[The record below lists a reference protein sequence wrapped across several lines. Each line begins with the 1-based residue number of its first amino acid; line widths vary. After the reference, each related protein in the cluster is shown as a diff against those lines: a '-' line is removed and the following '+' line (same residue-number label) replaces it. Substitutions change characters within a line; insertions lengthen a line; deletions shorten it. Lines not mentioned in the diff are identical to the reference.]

1 MTQNAA
7 SSVFENILVVC
18 AQTESDGVTLRRA
31 GALAE
36 TLGARLTVIAIA
48 QPLGVVG
55 EAARFSSLTR
65 EDIEHAMIKEIREGV
80 TALVADTLPSLSPA
94 IEIRIGKPFVE
105 IIRYILA
112 NGCDLV
118 IKSAEDLDGSSR
130 RLFASA
136 DQHLMRKCPC
146 PVWLQ
151 RSVKDDNNDND
162 EDNSRKGDGRA
173 LVLAAVDVD
182 PFSKDHQEA
191 WTSLNLRILETAA
204 AVAAFEKATLRVVH
218 AWEAPAEDMIR
229 RWAGPAA
236 EVSNY
241 VNAVE
246 TQSRKALDALLL
258 KGAPSVT
265 ATPQLLRGAARRV
278 IAPYAARIGASC
290 LVMGTIGRTGA
301 PGVIIGN
308 TAEDILNS
316 VDCSVV
322 AIKPPDYVSPVTLEP

>member
-1 MTQNAA
+1 MTQKAA
-7 SSVFENILVVC
+7 PSIFKNILVVC
-18 AQTESDGVTLRRA
+18 TQTENDGATLRRA

-36 TLGARLTVIAIA
+36 SLDARLTVVAVA
-48 QPLGVVG
+48 QPLGVLG

-65 EDIEHAMIKEIREGV
+65 EDIERAMVKEIRDGV
-80 TALVADTLPSLSPA
+80 TALVADTLPNLSPA

-105 IIRYILA
+105 IIRYVLA

-118 IKSAEDLDGSSR
+118 IKSAEDLDGSGR

-151 RSVKDDNNDND
+151 RSIKDDNDKCGDN
-162 EDNSRKGDGRA
+162 ERKGDGRA

-182 PFSKDHQEA
+182 PFAKDHQET
-191 WTSLNLRILETAA
+191 WKSLNLRILETAA
-204 AVAAFEKATLRVVH
+204 AVAAFEKAALRIVH

-246 TQSRKALDALLL
+246 TQSRKALDALLRN
-258 KGAPSVT
+258 GARSVA

-290 LVMGTIGRTGA
+290 LVMGTLGRTGA

-316 VDCSVV
+316 VECSVV
-322 AIKPPDYVSPVTLEP
+322 AIKPPDYVSPVRLEP

>member
-7 SSVFENILVVC
+7 LSVFKNILVVC
-18 AQTESDGVTLRRA
+18 TQTDSDAVTLRRA

-36 TLGARLTVIAIA
+36 SLGARLTVVAVA
-48 QPLGVVG
+48 QPLGVLG

-65 EDIEHAMIKEIREGV
+65 EDIERAMIKEIRDGV
-80 TALVADTLPSLSPA
+80 TALVADTLPGLSPA

-105 IIRYILA
+105 IIRYVLA
-112 NGCDLV
+112 NDCDLV
-118 IKSAEDLDGSSR
+118 IKSAEDLDGSGR

-151 RSVKDDNNDND
+151 RSVKDND
-162 EDNSRKGDGRA
+162 EGNERKGDGRA

-182 PFSKDHQEA
+182 PFAKDHQEA
-191 WTSLNLRILETAA
+191 WTSLNLRILETAV

-246 TQSRKALDALLL
+246 TQSRKALDALLR
-258 KGAPSVT
+258 KGAPSV
-265 ATPQLLRGAARRV
+265 AAAPQLLRGAARRV

-316 VDCSVV
+316 VECSVV